1 MSDKLD
7 REALDAAWQQ
17 FVDAGNSRLA
27 VKEDSLRKSLEFRV
41 RLLIYSAVVAL
52 PIIAIAY
59 IRVLTSPPFFA
70 LREAPTAGQFITQP
84 KPISIDKLSKTAID
98 EVKKREGWSGTPTSH
113 FGGTEGNWYFFLIQR
128 DPTDKKPIA
137 AARITLDCF
146 TGEILS
152 YDLAP

>member
-98 EVKKREGWSGTPTSH
+98 EVKKREGWSGTQPRISAEQR
-113 FGGTEGNWYFFLIQR
+113 GIGTFFSFNEIRLTKSRSPQR
-128 DPTDKKPIA
+128 
-137 AARITLDCF
+137 
-146 TGEILS
+146 E
-152 YDLAP
+152 